1 MTPRSLS
8 GTLLGT
14 PQEGEICQLF
24 PPGEARSSTNNSFWP
39 PGPPPGAIWSAPG
52 ASPGPH
58 GAQKRPRRLQDLIL
72 DPPGA
77 LWGAF
82 FFDFGCFF
90 DHLRRSFLSGSVTC
104 CCSFLRACSCSRF
117 VFGAFEAYDFE
128 SWKPSIP
135 EALGGRRGSRSDKN

>member
-1 MTPRSLS
+1 MVFLSFFVPAGLVAKNVRKMTPRSLS

-14 PQEGEICQLF
+14 PREGEIYQLF
-24 PPGEARSSTNNSFWP
+24 PLGGVRGPANNLFWP
-39 PGPPPGAIWSAPG
+39 PGPPPGAIGALLAP
-52 ASPGPH
+52 ALGPH

-90 DHLRRSFLSGSVTC
+90 DHLRRSFLIGSV
-104 CCSFLRACSCSRF
+104 SYSSAFSLACSLSLF
-117 VFGAFEAYDFE
+117 VFWG
-128 SWKPSIP
+128 
-135 EALGGRRGSRSDKN
+135 LRSLKF